1 MSQSLLKAEHIKIS
15 FGNVHALRD
24 VSLEILPGEIHCLAG
39 ENGCGKSTI
48 IKIIS
53 GVYQRDGGTIEF
65 NGQKIDK
72 ISPIDAINLGIQVIY
87 QDFALFPNLTVA
99 ENLALNTELASR
111 KKTVSWKNVRKIA
124 EEAVSKIN
132 FRVDLDEKV
141 EKLTV
146 AQKQMVAISRAL
158 MSNAKL
164 IIMDEPTTA
173 LTKKEVS
180 ALFKII
186 LKLKEQGIA
195 ILFIS
200 HKLDEVFEISDRF
213 TIFRDGELVATG
225 STKELDDKKFTYYMT
240 GREFSDNIFVPK
252 NVSDKPVFELKH
264 LTLNGSFSDINLSLR
279 RGEILGITGLL
290 DSGRTELGLSMFGLK
305 PADSGQIIKDG
316 QEIKLTSPREAIAN
330 SIGYV
335 PEDRLSEG
343 LFLTQSIGDN
353 IIISEID
360 KLKKKYRF
368 DPNKPTIAF
377 MMSNLNGNFR
387 AQLAKKI
394 KEKYGE
400 KYQTVSLYS
409 YNKYADIP
417 YIADLTPQEWSI
429 IFGLFQLTI
438 SKYFH
443 GTMFSLL
450 NRTPVIAVSA
460 EKSIDGMPN
469 KISDALERMKLSD
482 FYFSTVNSESVDWTM
497 LMNKIDE
504 CLSMKMSSTIKNRI
518 SCGLDKERRC
528 AESFFVTLGE
538 VIADRRKS
546 VD

>member
-1 MSQSLLKAEHIKIS
+1 MAQSLLKAEHVKIS
-15 FGNVHALRD
+15 FGSVHALRD

-65 NGQKIDK
+65 NGQKLDK
-72 ISPIDAINLGIQVIY
+72 ISPIDAINMGIQVIY

-124 EEAVSKIN
+124 EEAVAKIN
-132 FRVDLDEKV
+132 FKVDLDQKV
-141 EKLTV
+141 EELSV

-200 HKLDEVFEISDRF
+200 HKLNEVFEISDRF
-213 TIFRDGELVATG
+213 TIFRNGEMVATG
-225 STKELDDKKFTYYMT
+225 STKDLDDKKFTYYMT
-240 GREFSDNIFVPK
+240 GREFSDQVFVAR
-252 NVSDKPVFELKH
+252 NVSEKPVLELKN
-264 LTLNGSFSDINLSLR
+264 LSREGEFSDISFSLK

-290 DSGRTELGLSMFGLK
+290 DSGRTELALAMFGLK
-305 PADSGQIIKDG
+305 PADSGEILKDG
-316 QEIKLTSPREAIAN
+316 KAVKITNPREAIAN
-330 SIGYV
+330 KIGYV

-360 KLKKKYRF
+360 RLKKKNGQF
-368 DPNKPTIAF
+368 DRKRRNEEVEKWVKELEIKTDNPDNPATTLSGGNQQRIVLAKWLACDLDVLI
-377 MMSNLNGNFR
+377 LNGPTVGVDIGSKHDIHKVLQN
-387 AQLAKKI
+387 LA
-394 KEKYGE
+394 G
-400 KYQTVSLYS
+400 QGLG
-409 YNKYADIP
+409 
-417 YIADLTPQEWSI
+417 I
-429 IFGLFQLTI
+429 II
-438 SKYFH
+438 
-443 GTMFSLL
+443 
-450 NRTPVIAVSA
+450 
-460 EKSIDGMPN
+460 
-469 KISDALERMKLSD
+469 ISDDLP
-482 FYFSTVNSESVDWTM
+482 
-497 LMNKIDE
+497 
-504 CLSMKMSSTIKNRI
+504 
-518 SCGLDKERRC
+518 
-528 AESFFVTLGE
+528 E
-538 VIADRRKS
+538 VIQNCSRVLVIKS
-546 VD
+546 GKIRSEYSTQNVTEKMIIDDMM